1 MNVRIVYDITNEG
14 LKMTASERRIYNNRI
29 RRQHQLR
36 RNIFMIVF
44 TIVLILTLSVS
55 GFVIGSKAQDKEEVV
70 LYKYYTN
77 IEVQY
82 GETLWD
88 IASTYFCEDKYDN
101 YEHYISE
108 VMQING
114 LYIED
119 VSPGSYLIVPYY
131 SAEFK

>member
-1 MNVRIVYDITNEG
+1 
-14 LKMTASERRIYNNRI
+14 MTASERRIRNNKI
-29 RRQHQLR
+29 RRQRQLR
-36 RNIFMIVF
+36 RNIMMTMF
-44 TIVLILTLSVS
+44 TAVLILTLSVG
-55 GFVIGSKAQDKEEVV
+55 GFAIGSKAQNKESVV

-88 IASTYFCEDKYDN
+88 IAGTYFCEDKYDD

-114 LYIED
+114 LYNEEI
-119 VSPGSYLIVPYY
+119 SAGSYLIVPYY
-131 SAEFK
+131 SSVFK